1 MRTEENR
8 AWATAP
14 AVRPSRRLSAS
25 SPRRRS
31 IASARALASPD
42 GTRSAETPSST
53 MSTVPGIAVATTGFS
68 NAIASMSE
76 YGQLS
81 MKLVEPESVGNQR
94 RGPEPRIVG
103 AEDFVA
109 DRVRDEEDVTDSVP
123 IVELDRKQG
132 RKHGQGRP
140 LRIVQGAAVPDGTL
154 DPASLPENRRVGGD
168 DRRARRRIGPEVGHL
183 GVVDD
188 EKVRSVF
195 ADEIRPSSL
204 EGPLEPVVV
213 RHDAA
218 PVGEGHRAVA
228 GVRRR
233 SLAAEDRH
241 IVSRHEARE
250 ELPEVRPDPAPDSP
264 EFRGGHRDLRFL
276 VPPVPDRQPMRGA
289 EDLGSSTSRN
299 PNHRPRAPQRDASPS
314 CARRYLSRL
323 YLSVE

>member
-81 MKLVEPESVGNQR
+81 MKLGRATRVAGRSRESNSDGGIAPRNSTR
-94 RGPEPRIVG
+94 AGPGPGDR
-103 AEDFVA
+103 A

-188 EKVRSVF
+188 EEVRPVF

-218 PVGEGHRAVA
+218 PVREGHRAVA

-276 VPPVPDRQPMRGA
+276 VPPVPGCQPMRGA
-289 EDLGSSTSRN
+289 EDLASSTSRN
-299 PNHRPRAPQRDASPS
+299 PNPRAPRAST
-314 CARRYLSRL
+314 RRVALLR
-323 YLSVE
+323 